1 MVAWKLN
8 EQKRQHR
15 ERAQPLHR
23 AKLGLL
29 EKHADYVKRAR
40 DYHSKEDRL
49 NKLREKASAKNKD
62 EFYFGMIRSKTIV
75 CFLLSPKGV
84 HVQSRGNEAMSN
96 DLVKVLKTQDA
107 GYIRTQQAVEQGRVR
122 RLQQQLDSL
131 VDNVTNAP
139 KAGSGSGDDDDMMGD
154 LDDWDAFDSAPP
166 VASTS
171 SLGAAAGKKHIIF
184 SDNLDKVRTV
194 DDPSKILPKKRRTSS
209 TSVTKLATS
218 KKGKAKAKASTHELA
233 PTPEEL
239 EAMNKATQAHR
250 ERLTLELDARQD
262 RLKQFALA
270 LKELENQRLLM
281 GKGSKKMIV
290 KKKKDPNAR
299 IEEDWKGDKTTM
311 EEEEV
316 GIASG
321 ARLYKWKAQR
331 KR

>member
-40 DYHSKEDRL
+40 DFHSKEDRL
-49 NKLREKASAKNKD
+49 TKLREKASAKNKD
-62 EFYFGMIRSKTIV
+62 EFYFGMIRSKT
-75 CFLLSPKGV
+75 LKGV

-107 GYIRTQQAVEQGRVR
+107 GYIRTQQAMEQGRVR

-139 KAGSGSGDDDDMMGD
+139 PKPTTGADDHDEMMRD
-154 LDDWDAFDSAPP
+154 LDDWDAFDLVPP

-171 SLGAAAGKKHIIF
+171 SLGAASGPKKHIIF
-184 SDNLDKVRTV
+184 SDDLDKVRTV
-194 DDPSKILPKKRRTSS
+194 DDPSKILPKKRRTPS
-209 TSVTKLATS
+209 TSTMTKSASS
-218 KKGKAKAKASTHELA
+218 KKGKGKAPTTEFG

-250 ERLTLELDARQD
+250 ERLTLELDARQE
-262 RLKQFALA
+262 RLRQFALA

-281 GKGSKKMIV
+281 GKGAKKMIV
-290 KKKKDPNAR
+290 KKKKDPSAR
-299 IEEDWKGDKTTM
+299 VEEDWKGDKTTM
-311 EEEEV
+311 DEEEV